1 MAVEPILQTSVEDC
15 AEQDPRALSCP
26 AFWAPSLPAPP
37 KGPTAGGQA
46 EGHSHPITPGP
57 GSHSGGSTLRDQ
69 TTARGS
75 PCPRTP
81 CWREA
86 FQNLRPE
93 QAWEPCKGGFLLWGK
108 KPRASCLAVIPLS
121 GPAGKWLHPPALH
134 SLLDNDVFLPAEG
147 RVLMGQNC
155 SQQP

>member
-69 TTARGS
+69 TAARGS

-93 QAWEPCKGGFLLWGK
+93 QAWEPCKGGFLETKGLLLG
-108 KPRASCLAVIPLS
+108 C
-121 GPAGKWLHPPALH
+121 HPTERTSWKVAPSPCP
-134 SLLDNDVFLPAEG
+134 SLPF
-147 RVLMGQNC
+147 GQ
-155 SQQP
+155 